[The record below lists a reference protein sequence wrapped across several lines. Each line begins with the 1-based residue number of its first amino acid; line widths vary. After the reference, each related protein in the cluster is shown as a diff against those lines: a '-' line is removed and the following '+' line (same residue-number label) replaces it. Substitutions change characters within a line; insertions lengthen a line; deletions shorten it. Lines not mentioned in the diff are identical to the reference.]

1 MTIESQGKAVEF
13 LINALPYSNQ
23 IKDIDLSYDP
33 AVYFT
38 WRSGRYKIEL
48 QTGSVDMVEGQM
60 LIGNDASMLIRR
72 LLELEVIKYMVTK

>member
-1 MTIESQGKAVEF
+1 MMIESQGKAVEF
-13 LINALPYSNQ
+13 LINALPYPNQ

-60 LIGNDASMLIRR
+60 LIGNDTSMLIRR
-72 LLELEVIKYMVTK
+72 LIELEVIKYMVSK